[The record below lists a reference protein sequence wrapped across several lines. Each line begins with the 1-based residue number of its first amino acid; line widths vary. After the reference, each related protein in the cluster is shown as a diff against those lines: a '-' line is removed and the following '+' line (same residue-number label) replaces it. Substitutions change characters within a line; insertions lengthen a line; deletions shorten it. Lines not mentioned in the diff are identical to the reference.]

1 MTADTAKKQIRGSGL
16 LLIGRLL
23 SLVVNLLT
31 QVLIIRYLSKVDYGI
46 FAYALALVSTISYL
60 NRLGMEQTASRFV
73 PIFEEQ
79 NKQASAAGTVLMAIA
94 TMATLGIAIVSVVM
108 GLEGFLTE
116 RVLDDPAVFHI
127 LIILIALAPI
137 DAFDALL
144 QELFA
149 AFGRPKIIF
158 LRKYII
164 GPCLKLAAIALTIA
178 VGGDVETL
186 SVAHIIAGVISL
198 AIYGV
203 LLPRVLRE
211 HGLAEYLRPGKFVIE
226 FKRLI
231 MFGLPVFS
239 ADIINALRMVL
250 VIAIL
255 EYFNDLTSV
264 ADYRAVVP
272 IARLNSVALTIFSML
287 FLPMASRLFAQKN
300 TAMLGEIQSHVGLWV
315 TVLSFPIFALC
326 ISLAE
331 PIITLLIGER
341 YANAAPILALLA
353 VGHFFKAAL
362 GLNRQSLRALGHVRM
377 LLYIEIVATV
387 AVAIAT
393 IILAPRYGA
402 IGAAIAAA
410 SIMIFYSGMNTLL
423 LWRVTGKNPLPWS
436 YARIYLT
443 AALCALGLWLV
454 KPILGIE
461 SILML
466 VALTTIASLIV
477 LTSCWKLL
485 RFTEIFPDVVTFLK
499 ELKK

>member
-1 MTADTAKKQIRGSGL
+1 
-16 LLIGRLL
+16 
-23 SLVVNLLT
+23 
-31 QVLIIRYLSKVDYGI
+31 
-46 FAYALALVSTISYL
+46 
-60 NRLGMEQTASRFV
+60 
-73 PIFEEQ
+73 
-79 NKQASAAGTVLMAIA
+79 
-94 TMATLGIAIVSVVM
+94 
-108 GLEGFLTE
+108 
-116 RVLDDPAVFHI
+116 
-127 LIILIALAPI
+127 
-137 DAFDALL
+137 
-144 QELFA
+144 
-149 AFGRPKIIF
+149 
-158 LRKYII
+158 
-164 GPCLKLAAIALTIA
+164 
-178 VGGDVETL
+178 
-186 SVAHIIAGVISL
+186 
-198 AIYGV
+198 
-203 LLPRVLRE
+203 
-211 HGLAEYLRPGKFVIE
+211 
-226 FKRLI
+226 
-231 MFGLPVFS
+231 
-239 ADIINALRMVL
+239 
-250 VIAIL
+250 
-255 EYFNDLTSV
+255 
-264 ADYRAVVP
+264 
-272 IARLNSVALTIFSML
+272 ML